1 MLETGTSWPLR
12 DSSPTVEGSIS
23 AGAKNDAQR
32 PQTAQ
37 AIKSLNFLK
46 QHLAAPFNPVRFTR
60 TPVDTVHKR
69 HHSIVSVCKE
79 WIRPVNEVEING
91 MSVVIGP
98 LHRFFQS
105 GQVLTW
111 IEVMAAAQQLHKL
124 VEIVK
129 DLRVWL
135 VRAKTIGQAPELEE
149 KMEIIRLWTIDLEF
163 IMSEYALFLNIFP
176 NEIYFI
182 APSFLPENSLLRQ
195 QLQVLASQRHERPTP
210 DFISRSEREPYK
222 FVRFPRSVTS
232 DPSFAAEDVNR
243 LTFSPKGSLLAFR
256 GARQV
261 VIFSAYTSAVL
272 CTFHFPKREP
282 AFVAFSPGSTML
294 AVSFS
299 STESRLLDLRT
310 GRIIQE
316 VREHKVASKSGIK
329 RSISISLGKDAK
341 KLYTQHKS
349 HDVGSDSGQLNFAAT
364 YLEERTSAVGPEGV
378 HALLTTDGVFK
389 ISEEEGNTLFF
400 RRIILEGGRAKTSLQ
415 KSLSVLKRT
424 WSGHRGK
431 GEDKKLIPGQESNT
445 PKRLSFNG
453 TKSDFASYKCHD
465 IGTHEAEDIVFDR
478 LNNLYGRIECRRY
491 CAHEKLLMLVWSQ
504 D

>member
-1 MLETGTSWPLR
+1 MLEAGTSWPL
-12 DSSPTVEGSIS
+12 VEGFIS
-23 AGAKNDAQR
+23 DDTKTEGRR

-37 AIKSLNFLK
+37 AIKSLIFLK

-79 WIRPVNEVEING
+79 WIRPVNEAEING
-91 MSVVIGP
+91 MRVIIGP
-98 LHRFFQS
+98 LHQFFQS

-135 VRAKTIGQAPELEE
+135 VRAKTVGQSPELEE
-149 KMEIIRLWTIDLEF
+149 KMEVIRLWTIDLEF
-163 IMSEYALFLNIFP
+163 IMSEYALCLNALP

-182 APSFLPENSLLRQ
+182 TPSFLPENSLLRQ
-195 QLQVLASQRHERPTP
+195 QLQVLASQRHEPPTP
-210 DFISRSEREPYK
+210 EVICRTEREFYK
-222 FVRFPRSVTS
+222 FVRFPRSVAS
-232 DPSFAAEDVNR
+232 DPSFSAEDVNR
-243 LTFSPKGSLLAFR
+243 FTFSHKGSLLAFR

-261 VIFSAYTSAVL
+261 VIFSAYTSAVF
-272 CTFHFPKREP
+272 CTFQFHKREP

-316 VREHKVASKSGIK
+316 VREHKVTTKSGFK
-329 RSISISLGKDAK
+329 RSKSISLGKDSK
-341 KLYTQHKS
+341 KLYTQHKA
-349 HDVGSDSGQLNFAAT
+349 HDVGSDTEQLNFAAT

-378 HALLTTDGVFK
+378 HALLTADGVFK
-389 ISEEEGNTLFF
+389 ISDEGGNTLFF
-400 RRIILEGGRAKTSLQ
+400 RRVMLEGGNPKTSLQ
-415 KSLSVLKRT
+415 RSLTALKRT
-424 WSGHRGK
+424 WSGHTSGRGK
-431 GEDKKLIPGQESNT
+431 GEDKKLMPGQESNT

-453 TKSDFASYKCHD
+453 AKSDFASYKCYD

-478 LNNLYGRIECRRY
+478 LNNLYGRNESGRY
-491 CAHEKLLMLVWSQ
+491 
-504 D
+504 